1 VTGSHNFKT
10 GIQYVWLQDDRFRD
24 AQADLIQNYLN
35 GVPSTVSVYNTPN
48 IVLSRAHDVG
58 FYAQDSWTIGRLT
71 LSPGLR
77 LEFFNGWN
85 PAVTMPA
92 GRFAP
97 ARFFPA
103 QYDVPNWKNEPAP
116 RLSAA
121 YDLFGNGR
129 TAIKGSVSKYYQAW
143 SAGFAQRYSPAVL
156 ASDVRN
162 WFDCDFLPGTSTCS
176 GRALPTNGDD
186 IAQDNEIGPAASA
199 TFGQAANRTIGDL
212 TRAYNVEYTAAI
224 QREILPGVSVST
236 SYFHRT
242 WRRLEYQK
250 NVLISPSDY
259 TSFLIPNPMNPSE
272 VLTVYNLNRDKRG
285 RVAIVDRNSDTNAS
299 IYDGVEL
306 SFTARILRGTLFGG
320 WTIERNLSVTCQS
333 DNPNG
338 MLITDLYL
346 GATISD
352 GGPFCDER
360 KFQVPFRNDIKLS
373 GTVPLRWGVEA
384 GVALQSLSG
393 SPKAITY
400 AVPASVFP
408 GGRIEAQTILLS
420 RPGTLFQPRMNQ
432 LDIDLKKIFRFGRRT
447 FSGQVDV
454 FNALNANSILTTNQ
468 AWGPTYDQVQSFLTG
483 RMMRLA
489 FQMKF

>member
-1 VTGSHNFKT
+1 
-10 GIQYVWLQDDRFRD
+10 
-24 AQADLIQNYLN
+24 
-35 GVPSTVSVYNTPN
+35 
-48 IVLSRAHDVG
+48 
-58 FYAQDSWTIGRLT
+58 
-71 LSPGLR
+71 
-77 LEFFNGWN
+77 
-85 PAVTMPA
+85 
-92 GRFAP
+92 
-97 ARFFPA
+97 
-103 QYDVPNWKNEPAP
+103 
-116 RLSAA
+116 
-121 YDLFGNGR
+121 
-129 TAIKGSVSKYYQAW
+129 
-143 SAGFAQRYSPAVL
+143 
-156 ASDVRN
+156 
-162 WFDCDFLPGTSTCS
+162 
-176 GRALPTNGDD
+176 
-186 IAQDNEIGPAASA
+186 
-199 TFGQAANRTIGDL
+199 
-212 TRAYNVEYTAAI
+212 
-224 QREILPGVSVST
+224 
-236 SYFHRT
+236 
-242 WRRLEYQK
+242 
-250 NVLISPSDY
+250 
-259 TSFLIPNPMNPSE
+259 
-272 VLTVYNLNRDKRG
+272 LNRDKRG

-338 MLITDLYL
+338 TLITDLYL

-373 GTVPLRWGVEA
+373 GTVPLGWGVEA
-384 GVALQSLSG
+384 GVALQTLSG